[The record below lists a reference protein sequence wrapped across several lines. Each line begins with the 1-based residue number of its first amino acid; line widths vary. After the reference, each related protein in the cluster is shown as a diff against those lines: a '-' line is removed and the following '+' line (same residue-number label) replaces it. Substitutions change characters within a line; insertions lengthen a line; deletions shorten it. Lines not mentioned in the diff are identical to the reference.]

1 MQNFVEDPSWQ
12 NAEAVAKEVP
22 MLALDVAG
30 ALPVARTVATTAKQ
44 ITPTV
49 KKTVENA
56 RKVGYSVEDRA
67 HAVQDAINM
76 EKYKDL
82 YPIVENGQIVW
93 KKPKVGDTHA
103 IQMIDPRSKLFYHNN
118 GVSRINPEAPRDI
131 SFMARFPEQQG
142 YATVHPERYI
152 NSVTLTPAPGATTI
166 PKDVMRNF

>member
-1 MQNFVEDPSWQ
+1 
-12 NAEAVAKEVP
+12 

-30 ALPVARTVATTAKQ
+30 ALPVAKTVTTTAKQ

-49 KKTVENA
+49 KSTVENA
-56 RKVGYSVEDRA
+56 RKVGYSVEDRM
-67 HAVQDAINM
+67 HAVQDVVNM
-76 EKYKDL
+76 EKYKGL

-93 KKPKVGDTHA
+93 KKPKIGDTHA
-103 IQMIDPRSKLFYHNN
+103 VQMIDPRSKLFYHNN

-142 YATVHPERYI
+142 YAIVHPEGYI
-152 NSVTLTPAPGATTI
+152 NSITLTPAPGETTI